1 MTRDAHDRDP
11 HDDLAHEDDAHD
23 RDAQHRDAQHR
34 DPHDRDP
41 HDNVAED
48 VRATLRFFMEADRLK
63 EVERRNHL
71 ASGSRRE
78 NTAEH
83 SWHLGIAA
91 MIMAPFASE
100 PVDLAT
106 AVCMALVHDIVEI
119 DAGDTFAYD
128 QSAAAQAGKKEREDA
143 AADRLFGLLPPAMG
157 QRFRALWDEYELG
170 DTPEARYVMAVDR
183 MAPMLLNTA
192 EGGTTWR
199 EHGIT
204 RDRVIARNGPHI
216 EPALPA
222 VWAAALAGLDAAV
235 AAGHVATD

>member
-1 MTRDAHDRDP
+1 MTAGQ
-11 HDDLAHEDDAHD
+11 HDDHDDEP
-23 RDAQHRDAQHR
+23 RD
-34 DPHDRDP
+34 
-41 HDNVAED
+41 V
-48 VRATLRFFMEADRLK
+48 VATLRFFMEADRLK
-63 EVERRNHL
+63 GVERKNFL
-71 ASGSRRE
+71 ADGSRRE

-119 DAGDTFAYD
+119 DAGDTFAYS
-128 QSAAAQAGKKEREDA
+128 QSEDELASKEAREIA
-143 AADRLFGLLPPAMG
+143 AADRLFGLLPSAVG
-157 QRFRALWDEYELG
+157 ERFRALWDEYERG

-192 EGGTTWR
+192 EGGSTWR
-199 EHGIT
+199 EFGIT
-204 RDRVIARNGPHI
+204 RERVIARNGPHI

-222 VWAAALAGLDAAV
+222 VWAAALAGLDAATAAGQV
-235 AAGHVATD
+235 AAD

>member
-1 MTRDAHDRDP
+1 MNRDAYDRVPDDDP
-11 HDDLAHEDDAHD
+11 HDDDVHD
-23 RDAQHRDAQHR
+23 
-34 DPHDRDP
+34 
-41 HDNVAED
+41 DNVAED

-128 QSAAAQAGKKEREDA
+128 QSEAELAGKEAREQ
-143 AADRLFGLLPPAMG
+143 ADRA
-157 QRFRALWDEYELG
+157 
-170 DTPEARYVMAVDR
+170 
-183 MAPMLLNTA
+183 
-192 EGGTTWR
+192 
-199 EHGIT
+199 
-204 RDRVIARNGPHI
+204 
-216 EPALPA
+216 
-222 VWAAALAGLDAAV
+222 DAFLRPRQGWV
-235 AAGHVATD
+235 AARATIPASLGTWHRVRCRRTAATPYPAW

>member
-1 MTRDAHDRDP
+1 MAREISYSSVTSAKRGTFDGVSESP
-11 HDDLAHEDDAHD
+11 ST
-23 RDAQHRDAQHR
+23 
-34 DPHDRDP
+34 
-41 HDNVAED
+41 D
-48 VRATLRFFMEADRLK
+48 VQATLRFFLEIDKLK
-63 EVERRNHL
+63 EVDRRNFL
-71 ASGSRRE
+71 ASSSRRE

-91 MIMAPFASE
+91 MIMAPFATE

-119 DAGDTFAYD
+119 DAGDTFAYS
-128 QSAAAQAGKKEREDA
+128 QSADELASKEAREQA

-157 QRFRALWDEYELG
+157 QRFRDLWDEYERG
-170 DTPEARYVMAVDR
+170 ETPEARYVMAVDR
-183 MAPMLLNTA
+183 MAPMLLNTV

-222 VWAAALAGLDAAV
+222 VWAQALAMLDAAA
-235 AAGHVATD
+235 AAGKVATD